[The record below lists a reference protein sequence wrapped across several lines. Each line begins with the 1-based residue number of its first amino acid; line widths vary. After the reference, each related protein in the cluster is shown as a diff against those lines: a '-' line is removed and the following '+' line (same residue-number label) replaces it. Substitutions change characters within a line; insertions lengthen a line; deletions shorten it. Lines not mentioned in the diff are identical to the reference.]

1 MKKIYSLLILLSVLQ
16 FNSSYSQCSLY
27 PVSLSSRVNNSNL
40 IIEGKVTSQKS
51 FWNSAHNYIYT
62 SNLIHVNKVLKG
74 STNASFIEIITEG
87 GEVDMNKQTVEP
99 SLQLNPNDEGVF
111 TLINFNQ
118 PQQYGY
124 QVFQAYADQQGFIKF
139 NLEENSAHDP
149 FNKYADINTVL
160 YSQLKTLLHST
171 FADFTNSTTQNKFSS
186 TSSIASISGISPT
199 TITAGTSSTLTITG
213 SGFGSTQGSSFV
225 LFKNADDG
233 GTTNIQAHSS
243 QYVSWSNTQI
253 QVLVPTKASTV
264 CGTAGTGQV
273 TVSVAGSPTIS
284 AQTLVVDYG
293 QINAYYSNTLT
304 PQQVFNT
311 RHIGL
316 NGMNGITWQMFTSFN
331 ANAAAKTSFL
341 SAFQTWRCNTNINW
355 LIGTTIITN
364 TIALDGINIIR
375 FDIGSELPAGV
386 LGRCT
391 SYFNGCTFGPNV
403 YFFIQELDICFD
415 DPATSAITWQFG
427 PALAT
432 GTQYDFESV
441 AVHELG
447 HGHQLS
453 HVINNSD
460 VMHYSISNAVN
471 KRTLISQDINAGLD
485 VMTRDVVSVCA
496 QPAIVALTSSLC
508 SVTAPTASF
517 NVSSSALCVGQSV
530 SLTNLTIGG
539 ATNYS
544 WTITG
549 GSPATS
555 TLQNLSTSYAGTGI
569 YSVTL
574 LATNGVGS
582 SSITKTVSVVVIPT
596 IGVSSG
602 SMCSGG
608 STNLTATGGTS
619 YTWNPGGLTGANQ
632 TLNPANTTIYT
643 VIGSNG
649 GCTNTATGTVS
660 VTTTP
665 TVSAVNA
672 AICVGS
678 STLINASGATNYT
691 WTPGALNGSS
701 QTLNPATSTNY
712 TVKGANGTCTNS
724 TTFSIT
730 VNANPTVS
738 ASSSSLIICLSQS
751 ISITATGALNY
762 TFYPIGITTN
772 PAADSPTTNITYTI
786 NGTNANGCFNS
797 TVLSQSVVI
806 CTGLEVKNGVEVSLV
821 TIYPNPSNGI
831 VNVQFNQNYTGN
843 VLVLNALGQVLVTKT
858 IEGKVNTTID
868 LSTYAKGIYVV
879 KFSSDKSNSFIKLV
893 KD

>member
-1 MKKIYSLLILLSVLQ
+1 MKKNYFILILLSVLH
-16 FNSSYSQCSLY
+16 FNSSFSQCSLY

-40 IIEGKVTSQKS
+40 IIEGKVISQKS

-62 SNLIHVNKVLKG
+62 SNLIQVNQVIKG
-74 STNASFIEIITEG
+74 STISPFIEIITEG
-87 GEVDMNKQTVEP
+87 GEIELNKQTVEP
-99 SLQLNPNDEGVF
+99 SLQLKPNDEGVF

-139 NLEENSAHDP
+139 NLQENSAHDP
-149 FNKYADINTVL
+149 FNKYADINNVL
-160 YSQLKTLLHST
+160 YSQLKTLLHTT
-171 FADFTNSTTQNKFSS
+171 FADFTNSNSQNKFSS
-186 TSSIASISGISPT
+186 SSAIASISGISPT

-213 SGFGSTQGSSFV
+213 AGFGATQGTSFV

-273 TVSVAGSPTIS
+273 TVSVAGSPTVS
-284 AQTLVVDYG
+284 TQTLVVDYG
-293 QINAYYSNTLT
+293 EINAYYSNTLT

-316 NGMNGITWQMFTSFN
+316 NGMNGITWQMFTGFN
-331 ANAAAKTSFL
+331 SNTAAKNSFL
-341 SAFQTWRCNTNINW
+341 RAFQTWRCNTNINW
-355 LIGTTIITN
+355 LIGTAVSTN
-364 TIALDGINIIR
+364 TIAQDGVNVIR
-375 FDIGSELPAGV
+375 FDIGSELPGGV

-403 YFFIQELDICFD
+403 YFFIQELDIVFD
-415 DPATSAITWQFG
+415 DATTWQLG

-432 GTQYDFESV
+432 GAQFDFESV
-441 AVHELG
+441 ALHELG

-460 VMHYSISNAVN
+460 VMHYSIASAVN
-471 KRTLISQDINAGLD
+471 KRALIAQDITAGND
-485 VMTRDVVSVCA
+485 VMTRNVVSVCSQA
-496 QPAIVALTSSLC
+496 AMVALAPGTC
-508 SVTAPTASF
+508 TVTAPTSSF
-517 NVSSSALCVGQSV
+517 NTVSNVCVGQSV
-530 SLTNLTIGG
+530 ALTNTTTGG

-555 TLQNLSTSYAGTGI
+555 TLQSLTTIYAGAGV

-582 SSITKTVSVVVIPT
+582 SSETKTINVVVIPT
-596 IGVSSG
+596 IGVTSN
-602 SMCSGG
+602 SMCSGT
-608 STNLTATGGTS
+608 SATLTASGGAS
-619 YTWNPGGLTGANQ
+619 YTWTPGGLTGANQ

-643 VIGSNG
+643 VVGSNG
-649 GCTNTATGTVS
+649 TCTNTANGTVS
-660 VTTTP
+660 VVTTP
-665 TVSAVNA
+665 TVSVANA
-672 AICVGS
+672 AICVGT
-678 STLINASGATNYT
+678 STLVNASGATNYT

-701 QTLNPATSTNY
+701 QTLNPTSSANY
-712 TVKGANGTCTNS
+712 TVKGANATCTNS

-738 ASSSSLIICLSQS
+738 ANSSASVLCTGQTVTL
-751 ISITATGALNY
+751 TATGATNY
-762 TFYPIGITTN
+762 TFNPTGSTTN
-772 PAADSPTTNITYTI
+772 PTSDSPTTNTTYTI
-786 NGTNANGCFNS
+786 NGTDANGCFNS
-797 TVLSQSVVI
+797 TTFTQSVSV
-806 CTGLEVKNGVEVSLV
+806 CTGIVSLNGAE
-821 TIYPNPSNGI
+821 TSAISIYPNPSNGI
-831 VNVQFNQNYTGN
+831 VNVQFNQNYTGDVFVIN
-843 VLVLNALGQVLVTKT
+843 GLGQLILTKT
-858 IEGKVNTTID
+858 IEGKENTRID
-868 LSTYAKGIYVV
+868 LSNYAKAIYVI
-879 KFSSDKSNSFIKLV
+879 KFSSEKNGTRFLKVIK
-893 KD
+893 D